1 MSKARNLS
9 KVIVNSSGVVDKAS
23 LDTTLS
29 ITGTA
34 ANVTGTV
41 AIANGGTGATTAAN
55 ARTALGVTAT
65 GADTTY
71 AYRANNLSDLASAS
85 TARTNLGLG
94 TAATTAAT
102 DYATAAQ
109 GTKADSA
116 LQPAAIGSTVQG
128 YDADLQAIGALT
140 GTSGLLKKTA
150 ANTWSLDTSTYL
162 TSYTET
168 DPIYTASSWYGTTNN
183 SSNWNTAYGWGNHA
197 SAGYLTTSSAASTYL
212 AKSNNLSDLANTTT
226 ARTNLGLGSAALAS
240 TTDFDPAGTAVA
252 LSIAL
257 G

>member
-41 AIANGGTGATTAAN
+41 AIANGGTGATSASA
-55 ARTALGVTAT
+55 ARTA
-65 GADTTY
+65 
-71 AYRANNLSDLASAS
+71 
-85 TARTNLGLG
+85 LGLG
-94 TAATTAAT
+94 TAATTDSTA
-102 DYATAAQ
+102 YATAAQ

-128 YDADLQAIGALT
+128 YDADLQAIGALS

-150 ANTWSLDTSTYL
+150 ANTWSLDTSAYL

-212 AKSNNLSDLANTTT
+212 AKANNLSDLTSVST
-226 ARTNLGLGSAALAS
+226 AQTNLQV
-240 TTDFDPAGTAVA
+240 DPAGTAVA